1 MCYACGNMPLYSP
14 TANITVQFVH
24 HNAKDQCDFAG
35 IKFFHHP
42 YSFLSDRECCFLLHV
57 HLKPNSYL
65 ALHVHK
71 YQEVQLDKFNF
82 NFSTGF
88 GFQRLSKRNNYDQPN
103 PFHRFLFCAP
113 VHFHPPHNL
122 QTHSLFISSQ
132 GDERRASVSF

>member
-1 MCYACGNMPLYSP
+1 MILLGFNFF
-14 TANITVQFVH
+14 ITLLV
-24 HNAKDQCDFAG
+24 
-35 IKFFHHP
+35 

-82 NFSTGF
+82 NFSSDF

-103 PFHRFLFCAP
+103 PFHMAHMANHMAFLKN
-113 VHFHPPHNL
+113 VML
-122 QTHSLFISSQ
+122 L
-132 GDERRASVSF
+132 